1 MPTNEFNR
9 PKPPQ
14 LDMNP
19 MVDMAFLLVTF
30 FLLATSFKSMEPTR
44 ITSPRSVS
52 KLELPDKEVI
62 QITVNRNGEAFIGL
76 QEQGTRAE
84 LLDRFASA
92 YNIELSDADKHTF
105 ALLPGIGVPADQ
117 LITFLRLTPDERARW
132 KQPGIPRQEGA
143 NELVDWVILGRTMLP
158 RARVAI
164 KADKQ
169 TPYKY
174 VDDIIKMLIDNK
186 VLRFHLITEIRRID
200 GF

>member
-1 MPTNEFNR
+1 MPTNAFNR

-44 ITSPRSVS
+44 ITLPRSVS

-62 QITVNRNGEAFIGL
+62 QITVNRNGEAFIGIE
-76 QEQGTRAE
+76 EQGARAE
-84 LLDRFASA
+84 LLERFTGA
-92 YNIELSDADKHTF
+92 YGIEITDADKIVF
-105 ALLPGIGVPADQ
+105 ASLPGVGVPAKQ
-117 LITFLRLTPDERARW
+117 LVEFLRLSPEERQRL
-132 KQPGIPRQEGA
+132 KQPGIPREEGA
-143 NELVDWVILGRTMLP
+143 NELVDWIILGRTMLP

-174 VDDIIKMLIDNK
+174 VDTIIKTLIDNN

-200 GF
+200 GI